1 MEGLVRPREYAAGK
15 AVALILSAAGL
26 ALVGTVMALRRWRE
40 RIMPRRDPHLPYE
53 EKMIPSVD
61 GTTVCVRCLGVAG
74 REAVVV
80 AHPAVTGQRYAPLVE
95 LAEML
100 GGRFRVYTFDF
111 RGHGRSGGRLE
122 MDLSEPVEDLGAVVR
137 HARSQGYHWV
147 GVVGFSLGG
156 MAALVRAAVHGDL
169 DAVAAVGAP
178 PLFPDVERYRRW
190 LFLWSLFLR
199 FLGARFR
206 PRGGGGPTPMEVAK
220 SLPGIPILVV
230 HGEREV
236 FYRRE
241 DLDRFLELAGGG
253 VELWVLE
260 GAGHTEL
267 AGHEPELLRW
277 LEERAEAG
285 AEASNGQ

>member
-1 MEGLVRPREYAAGK
+1 MEGLVRPREQAAGK
-15 AVALILSAAGL
+15 TVALIFSAAGL
-26 ALVGTVMALRRWRE
+26 ALVGALMALSRWKE
-40 RIMPRRDPHLPYE
+40 RIMPRRDPHQPYE
-53 EKMIPSVD
+53 ETVIPSVD
-61 GTTVCVRCLGVAG
+61 GTPLCVRCLGVAG

-122 MDLSEPVEDLGAVVR
+122 MDLSGPVEDLGAVVR
-137 HARSQGYHWV
+137 HARAQGYRWV

-156 MAALVRAAVHGDL
+156 MAALVRAALHGDL
-169 DAVAAVGAP
+169 DAVAAVGTP
-178 PLFPDVERYRRW
+178 PVFPDVERYRLW
-190 LFLWSLFLR
+190 LPLWSLFLR
-199 FLGARFR
+199 FLGVRFR
-206 PRGGGGPTPMEVAK
+206 PRGGEGPTPMEVAK

-230 HGEREV
+230 HGEWEV

-241 DLDRFLELAGGG
+241 DLDRFLELAGDG
-253 VELWVLE
+253 VELWALE
-260 GAGHTEL
+260 GAGHAEL

-285 AEASNGQ
+285 AEAFNGQ